1 MRKNKR
7 LIIGLLAISCWLLAD
22 AQMQVLTLDS
32 CLNSAKQHNCTIR
45 SAQLDVLV
53 AREVKKQMLW
63 KYFPQVGIQG
73 FAFGAAR
80 HLVDAEVTDFG
91 LQGTTSDF
99 LKDAFEMLNELAKAV
114 DSTAQISS
122 EVRLIRWG
130 VSAQLRAVQP
140 VYWGGQIVNANKL
153 AKLGIDAAE
162 LKQEVSERDVLQE
175 VTETYWLVAGLMEK
189 RATVKKAVELL
200 DTISHVANT
209 AYNHGLATSNDL
221 LRVQLKY
228 NEIRTK
234 ELQLE
239 NGIQLAGRLLC
250 HLTGIPYEGPMLLE
264 QIPEEETL
272 DELAAK
278 PVDITIDGRPE
289 AKLLEMNVRYN
300 QLMRKITL
308 GETLPHLA
316 LGASGGYSNFFE
328 KHKGNALAFVN
339 LSIPLTGW
347 GETSHKLKQHK
358 LEIQKA
364 QMMLGDYRQKMDLQN
379 RQIYDQLV
387 ESVKL
392 VEQHRAS
399 RDLAKENYR
408 VSLMNYKAGVGT
420 MTELM
425 ESETLLLQAENA
437 YTDARISYRTSLR
450 KFQDYNK

>member
-1 MRKNKR
+1 M
-7 LIIGLLAISCWLLAD
+7 IVCCLLVMVPVAL

-32 CLNSAKQHNCTIR
+32 CLNSARQHNCTIR
-45 SAQLDVLV
+45 SAQLDVLI

-80 HLVDAEVTDFG
+80 HLIDADVTDLG
-91 LQGTTSDF
+91 LQGTTGDF
-99 LKDAFEMLNELAKAV
+99 LKDAFEMLNELARAV
-114 DSTAQISS
+114 DSTSQISS
-122 EVRLIRWG
+122 EVKMIRWG
-130 VSAQLRAVQP
+130 ASAQLRAVQP

-162 LKQEVSERDVLQE
+162 LKQEVSERDVMQE

-189 RATVKKAVELL
+189 RATVNKASDLL
-200 DTISHVANT
+200 DTVSNIANT
-209 AYNHGLATSNDL
+209 AYNHGLVTSNDL
-221 LRVQLKY
+221 LRVQLKQ

-234 ELQLE
+234 ALQLE
-239 NGIQLAGRLLC
+239 NGIQLASRLLC
-250 HLTGIPYEGPMLLE
+250 HLTGIPYTGALQLE
-264 QIPEEETL
+264 RFPEEETL

-278 PVDITIDGRPE
+278 PVEISIDGRPE

-300 QLMRKITL
+300 RLMRKITL

-316 LGASGGYSNFFE
+316 IGASGGYSNFFE
-328 KHKGNALAFVN
+328 KHKGNALAFLN
-339 LSIPLTGW
+339 LSIPITGW

-364 QMMLGDYRQKMDLQN
+364 QMMLDNYREKMDLQN
-379 RQIYDQLV
+379 RQVYDQFI

-392 VEQHRAS
+392 LEQHRSS
-399 RDLAKENYR
+399 RDLAQENYR
-408 VSLMNYKAGVGT
+408 IALMNYKAGVGT